1 MKSNQSIFLKLAYK
15 QGGWFILGILTA
27 FASTQL
33 LVTGNNMIAGV
44 IDLVLQ
50 GKSIAFGE
58 FIVKLLGMVVIGSL
72 LAFLCTIA
80 KNEFALMI
88 QTNFKNMAARKIL
101 KLEYKYFDEK
111 GSGSVLNKLVSD
123 LNEVGKLFS
132 ETLPEYLTSLVMFM
146 TITIYM
152 LQMDLKLTAVVLV
165 TYPIMLAISHYVSEK
180 LMRFAKIRRAQLDE
194 RTEIAF
200 DGINGMMIERSYNLF
215 EPISKR
221 LFAVIERIFEN
232 EASRT
237 KLTSA
242 SYVLQQIICWIP
254 RIGCYV
260 FALLEVI
267 HGAIT
272 VGEMIAFVAL
282 LDKVTRAISEFPFY
296 MNDFKECQVSI
307 KRLEEICN
315 EADEAS
321 GTLDRI
327 EEGDK
332 TEKIIEFEK
341 VSFSYDGERNIFENL
356 TLDITR
362 GSVVALVGASG
373 QGKSTIF
380 QIICG
385 FYKPQSGKY
394 KLCGRAFEE
403 WHIEAARKE
412 MALVSQN
419 AFLFPESIEKNIAY
433 GRPGATKEE
442 IVQACKMANI
452 HDFIIGLPKGYET
465 IVGERGSLVSGGE
478 RQRIA
483 IARAFLKNAPILLL
497 DEPTSAVDVKTEA
510 MIGEAIGRISKNKT
524 VLIIAHRL
532 STIQNAD
539 EILVFDRG
547 KIVENGTHEELLMER
562 GIYANL
568 YGKECLEGESLN
580 ERGA

>member
-1 MKSNQSIFLKLAYK
+1 MKSKESVFLKLAYK
-15 QGGWFILGILTA
+15 HGGWFIVGIVAA
-27 FASTQL
+27 FLSSQL
-33 LVTGNNMIAGV
+33 LVIGNTMIAGV
-44 IDLVLQ
+44 IDLVLA
-50 GKSIAFGE
+50 GKSVVFSD
-58 FIVKLLGMVVIGSL
+58 FVFKLLGMVVMGSF
-72 LAFLCTIA
+72 LAFVCMVA
-80 KNEFALMI
+80 KNQFAIMI
-88 QTNFKNMAARKIL
+88 QTDFRNTAALKML

-123 LNEVGKLFS
+123 MNEVGKLFS
-132 ETLPEYLTSLVMFM
+132 ETLPEALMNLVMFM

-152 LQMDLKLTAVVLV
+152 VRMDLKLTAVVLV

-180 LMRFAKIRRAQLDE
+180 LMRFAKMRRARLDE

-200 DGINGMMIERSYNLF
+200 DGISGMMIGRSYNLF

-221 LFAVIERIFEN
+221 LFAVIESIFEN

-242 SYVLQQIICWIP
+242 SYVLQQIIYWMP
-254 RIGCYV
+254 TIGCYV
-260 FALLEVI
+260 FALWEVI
-267 HGAIT
+267 VGAIT
-272 VGEMIAFVAL
+272 VGEMVAFVAL

-296 MNDFKECQVSI
+296 MNDFKECKVSI
-307 KRLEEICN
+307 KRLEDICN
-315 EADEAS
+315 EANEAS
-321 GTLDRI
+321 GTLNRI
-327 EEGDK
+327 EEEEQ
-332 TEKIIEFEK
+332 TQEVIAFEK
-341 VSFSYDGERNIFENL
+341 VSFSYDGERNIFEDL
-356 TLDITR
+356 TLNISR
-362 GSVVALVGASG
+362 GSVIALVGASG

-385 FYKPQSGKY
+385 FYKVQSGNY
-394 KLCGRAFEE
+394 KLYGRAFEE
-403 WHIEAARKE
+403 WDIEAARKE

-442 IVQACKMANI
+442 IIAACKMANI
-452 HDFIIGLPKGYET
+452 HEFIMSLPQKYET
-465 IVGERGSLVSGGE
+465 VVGERGSLVSGGE

-510 MIGEAIGRISKNKT
+510 MIQEAIERISKNKT
-524 VLIIAHRL
+524 VIIIAHRL
-532 STIQNAD
+532 STIQHAD
-539 EILVFDRG
+539 EILVFDQG
-547 KIVENGTHEELLMER
+547 KIVEKGRHEALLMKQ

-580 ERGA
+580 EREA